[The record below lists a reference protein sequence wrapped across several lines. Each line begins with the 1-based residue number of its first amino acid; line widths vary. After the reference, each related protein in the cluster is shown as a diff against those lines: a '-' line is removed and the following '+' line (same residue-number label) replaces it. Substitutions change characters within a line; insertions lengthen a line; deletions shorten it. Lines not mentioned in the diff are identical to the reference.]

1 MKYIK
6 FNIFEEY
13 SDVISHGI
21 TERGS
26 DFIHVDYNSETF
38 KNSKL
43 ELSRELGVMERDL
56 FFINQV
62 HDKNIRLINDG
73 SINNIEDYDG
83 LMTDSVGKAL
93 CSCYAD
99 CVPLLFFDP
108 VKNVIAS
115 VHSGWKGTIKLIG
128 QETVFK
134 MVNEYG
140 SKPGDILVGIGP
152 SIGPCC
158 FEVQEDTYEQFR
170 KKLSIGAFEDEGKLF
185 VDLWNSNIYMLTQIG
200 IKRENIECKGI
211 CTSCHSN
218 RFYSYRKGDKETGRF
233 TAFIMLKD

>member
-13 SDVISHGI
+13 SESVVCGV
-21 TERGS
+21 TERGA
-26 DFIHVDYNSETF
+26 DFMHVDYNSEVF
-38 KNSKL
+38 KTNKNNL
-43 ELSRELGVMERDL
+43 AKELNVFERDL

-62 HDKNIRLINDG
+62 HDKNIRAISED

-83 LMTDSVGKAL
+83 LITNLPGKVL
-93 CSCYAD
+93 CTCYAD

-108 VKNVIAS
+108 MNNVVAS

-128 QETVFK
+128 QEAIYK
-134 MVNEYG
+134 MIKDYG
-140 SKPGDILVGIGP
+140 SKVEDILVGIGP

-158 FEVQEDTYEQFR
+158 FEVGEETYEQFR
-170 KKLSIGAFEDEGKLF
+170 KKLSIGAFMDNGKMF

-200 IKRENIECKGI
+200 VKRENIECKGI
-211 CTSCHSN
+211 CTSCN
-218 RFYSYRKGDKETGRF
+218 NKRFYSYRKGDKESGRF
-233 TAFIMLKD
+233 TVFIMLK